1 MRSKFDTNF
10 FFEIWYNMNFKNSN
24 VTKEIAR
31 IYWNCY
37 DETEVQVIDY
47 SDGSI
52 KIKLGEDF

>member
-1 MRSKFDTNF
+1 MQSKFYTNF